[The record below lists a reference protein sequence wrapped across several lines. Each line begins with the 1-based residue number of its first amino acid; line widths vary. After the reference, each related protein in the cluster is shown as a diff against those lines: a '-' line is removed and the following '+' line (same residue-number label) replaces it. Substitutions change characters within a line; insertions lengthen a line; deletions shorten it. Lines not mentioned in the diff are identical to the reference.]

1 MADREGIR
9 RTISKKAALFEE
21 SVIRKMTQV
30 CLAHNGVNLAQ
41 GFPDFPTPPELQEA
55 AIKAIRDGYNQYA
68 RTWGAPAMVEAL
80 AEKVRWFQGMEID
93 PNTQVTICCGT
104 TEAMIASLLA
114 TIDPGDEVIVTSPFY
129 ENYGADTILC
139 GAIPRYV
146 TLHPAA
152 PSPCEGA
159 EGDRGGSLT
168 GGGVLRGAGFR
179 FNPNELAAAFNSKTR
194 GIIVNTPN
202 NPTGKVYTREDLQL
216 IADLCIKHDVLAF
229 TDEIYEHILYDG
241 RPHISL
247 ATLPGMAER
256 TITISGLSKTYSMT
270 GWRVAWAIASK
281 EITAAIR
288 KVHDFLTVGAPHP
301 LQIAGAAALRL
312 PRSFYEQ
319 LAREYAERRSVMWS
333 ALQDAGF
340 VSPSCGTGFQPVN
353 SPGAHYPEGAYY
365 IIVNIDKFA
374 RPGEDDTAFALRL
387 VKDAGVATVPGSS
400 FYNPASLGHRQV
412 RFAFCKK
419 IETLQEAKRRLTAW
433 TERRRSEPRPSGSA
447 E

>member
-9 RTISKKAALFEE
+9 RYISKKAALFEE

-55 AIKAIRDGYNQYA
+55 AIKAIRDGFNQYA
-68 RTWGAPAMVEAL
+68 RTWGAPQMVEAL
-80 AEKVRWFQGMEID
+80 AEKVRWFQGMTID

-139 GAIPRYV
+139 GAVPRYV
-146 TLHPAA
+146 TLHPTL
-152 PSPCEGA
+152 E
-159 EGDRGGSLT
+159 R
-168 GGGVLRGAGFR
+168 GFR
-179 FNPNELAAAFNSKTR
+179 FDQNELAAAFNSKTR

-202 NPTGKVYTREDLQL
+202 NPTGKVYTREDLQF
-216 IADLCIKHDVLAF
+216 IADLCIKYDVLAF

-241 RPHISL
+241 RPHVSL

-301 LQIAGAAALRL
+301 LQVAGAAALRM

-319 LAREYAERRSVMWS
+319 LGREYAERRSVMWS
-333 ALQDAGF
+333 ALKEVGF
-340 VSPSCGTGFQPVN
+340 EGF
-353 SPGAHYPEGAYY
+353 YPEGAYY
-365 IIVNIDKFA
+365 IMVNIDKFA

-419 IETLQEAKRRLTAW
+419 IETLEDAVQRLAKWIGR
-433 TERRRSEPRPSGSA
+433 
-447 E
+447 